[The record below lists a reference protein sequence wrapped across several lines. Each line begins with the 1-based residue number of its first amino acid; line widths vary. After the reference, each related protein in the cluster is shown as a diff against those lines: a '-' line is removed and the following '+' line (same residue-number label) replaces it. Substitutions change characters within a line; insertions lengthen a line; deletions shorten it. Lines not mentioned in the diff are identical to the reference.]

1 MEAMKNDHAQEE
13 EVKGFFR
20 FFKIFVATKTI
31 IRSYRHSNI
40 PIWLMMLLAS
50 IAGTGWIY
58 EGYFSEYMGNHI
70 PFPFILLQG
79 AGYGI
84 LAGNMILFSGVLL
97 IKWLGRL
104 FFGCQTA
111 YRDILKACTLTVFF
125 PSSLFSLTW
134 IFTVGMLGPYTFVK
148 ISPYLDQHYEVWYY
162 LDLLTLTEAY
172 AKTWIFGMAVLGIV
186 AVMKLRL
193 WQAFIIVITPLA
205 AFFLIMTLL
214 FDIQHAVNWIM

>member
-1 MEAMKNDHAQEE
+1 MEAMKNDHSQEE

-84 LAGNMILFSGVLL
+84 LAGNMILFFGVLI

-125 PSSLFSLTW
+125 PSTLFSLTW
-134 IFTVGMLGPYTFVK
+134 ISTVGMLGPYTFVK
-148 ISPYLDQHYEVWYY
+148 ISPYLDQHYEIWYY
-162 LDLLTLTEAY
+162 IDLLTLTDIY

-186 AVMKLRL
+186 AVMKLKL
-193 WQAFIIVITPLA
+193 WQAFIIVITPLT

-214 FDIQHAVNWIM
+214 FDVQRAVNWIM